1 MRFTILK
8 MITITLNGESK
19 TFDDSLKVAEL
30 LEILNLQGK
39 RVALE
44 LNGAIVPKSQHGE
57 TLIQN
62 GDVLEL
68 VVAVGGG

>member
-1 MRFTILK
+1 

-19 TFDDSLKVAEL
+19 SFDDSLKVAEL
-30 LEILNLQGK
+30 LDILNLQGK

-44 LNGAIVPKSQHGE
+44 LNGAIVPKSQHAD

>member
-1 MRFTILK
+1 
-8 MITITLNGESK
+8 MITITLNGESH
-19 TFDDSLKVAEL
+19 TFEAALSVADL
-30 LEILNLQGK
+30 LLHLGLQNK

-44 LNGAIVPKSQHGE
+44 LNGAIVPKSAHIK
-57 TLIQN
+57 TLLKT

>member
-1 MRFTILK
+1 

-19 TFDDSLKVAEL
+19 SFDDSLKVAEL
-30 LEILNLQGK
+30 LDLLNLQGK

-44 LNGAIVPKSQHGE
+44 LNGAIVPKSAHAD

>member
-1 MRFTILK
+1 

-30 LEILNLQGK
+30 LDLLNLQGK

-44 LNGAIVPKSQHGE
+44 LNGAIVPKSQHSD

>member
-1 MRFTILK
+1 

-30 LEILNLQGK
+30 LNLLNLQGK

-44 LNGAIVPKSQHGE
+44 LNGAIVPKSQHAD

>member
-1 MRFTILK
+1 ML
-8 MITITLNGESK
+8 TITLNGQSK
-19 TFDDSLKVAEL
+19 SFDSPLNVAEL
-30 LEILNLQGK
+30 LRHLGLEDK

-44 LNGAIVPKSQHGE
+44 LNGAIVPKSQHTE
-57 TLIQN
+57 TLLQS

>member
-1 MRFTILK
+1 

-30 LEILNLQGK
+30 LDLLSLQGK

-44 LNGAIVPKSQHGE
+44 LNGAIVPKSQHAD

>member
-1 MRFTILK
+1 

-30 LEILNLQGK
+30 LNLLNLQGK

-44 LNGAIVPKSQHGE
+44 LNGAIVPKSAHAD

>member
-1 MRFTILK
+1 

-30 LEILNLQGK
+30 LDLLNLQGK

-44 LNGAIVPKSQHGE
+44 LNGAIVPKSQHAD